1 MEFLGHSLVKIDS
14 KGRVT
19 VPARFRKKI
28 DGKTLILSKVNVT
41 GKNVIAVFPT
51 YECARDVLSGYF
63 DFSEQNFDRDLSL
76 LMGEYTVDSANR
88 INIGKLLDGREE
100 KEMVAV
106 GRCVNFELWYRS
118 DLEDYCRE
126 ENLQLHL

>member
-1 MEFLGHSLVKIDS
+1 MDFLGYSLVKIDT

-19 VPARFRKKI
+19 IPAKFRKKI
-28 DGKTLILSKVNVT
+28 EGKTLILSKVNVI

-51 YECARDVLSGYF
+51 CECARDVLGSYF
-63 DFSEQNFDRDLSL
+63 DFSEQNFDRNISL
-76 LMGEYTVDSANR
+76 LMGEYTMDSANR
-88 INIGKLLDGREE
+88 ISIGKLLDDREE

-106 GRCVNFELWYRS
+106 GKRDDFELWYRS

-126 ENLQLHL
+126 ENLQLYL